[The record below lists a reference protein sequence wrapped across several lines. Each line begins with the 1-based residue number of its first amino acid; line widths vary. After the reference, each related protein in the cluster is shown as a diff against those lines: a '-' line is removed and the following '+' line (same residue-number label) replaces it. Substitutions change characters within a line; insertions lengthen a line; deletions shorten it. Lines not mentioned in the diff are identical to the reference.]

1 MEMKKNE
8 LKIKNNSPQ
17 KLDIEREQLGMPR
30 VSDQQYDYQ
39 VDFTD
44 VIPVIN
50 KLLSNQV
57 LTDENLPMLG
67 FVKCEVDDSY
77 YWYLKIKRTEHDT
90 IYLISNVATKCVNEH
105 FFVTLEYTGF
115 GQCKNM
121 QDVKLL
127 ISALT
132 KYL

>member
-1 MEMKKNE
+1 MKKNE

-50 KLLSNQV
+50 KLLKSK
-57 LTDENLPMLG
+57 PIP
-67 FVKCEVDDSY
+67 KSH
-77 YWYLKIKRTEHDT
+77 I
-90 IYLISNVATKCVNEH
+90 I
-105 FFVTLEYTGF
+105 
-115 GQCKNM
+115 
-121 QDVKLL
+121 
-127 ISALT
+127 
-132 KYL
+132 